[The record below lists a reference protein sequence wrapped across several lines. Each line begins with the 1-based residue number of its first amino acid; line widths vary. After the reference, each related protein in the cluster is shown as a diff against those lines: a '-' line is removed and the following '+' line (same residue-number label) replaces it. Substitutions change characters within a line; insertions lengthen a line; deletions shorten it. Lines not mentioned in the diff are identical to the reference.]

1 MIFVADGE
9 VCRMIELKPCPFCG
23 GEPTMRSLAETANY
37 EATNY
42 ILCLND
48 NCSVKPSMMK
58 TYSTM
63 EEAIEAWNRRVN
75 E

>member
-1 MIFVADGE
+1 MN
-9 VCRMIELKPCPFCG
+9 ELKPCPFCG
-23 GEPTMRSLAETANY
+23 GEPTMRTLAETANY
-37 EATNY
+37 KAVSY

-58 TYSTM
+58 AHPTM
-63 EEAIEAWNRRVN
+63 EEAIESWNRRVS